1 MAPVTECMNNGTFKW
16 TKATS
21 ETFELIKGKLCQAPI
36 LALPDLNQVLEV
48 ECDASGAGI
57 GAVLTQSKWPIAYF
71 CEKLNE
77 STRKY
82 STCDKEF
89 YAIVSPRRR
98 VSVIRDFPPF
108 CGPNAPCLSMEEFS
122 EMIASLKRFD
132 EENFVIE
139 ESSLREIVETDVK
152 QMEHGYHSFRGED
165 TRENFTSH
173 LYATLCSKKIKTFID
188 SYDLERGDEI
198 SQALLNAIEE
208 SKIAVIIFSKGYA
221 TSRWCLEELAKII
234 EGKKAGDLIV
244 PIFYHVDPSNVRNQK
259 RTYEEAF
266 VRHEKIQSLE
276 KVMRW
281 RNALREAA
289 NLSGFDSSNSRPES
303 TLVEEI
309 VNYISKKLNQMS
321 PSDNKNLIG
330 VKSKI
335 EKVESLLRLGLKDV
349 SSSVGIWGMGGIGK
363 TTLAHAIFNRISSQ
377 FKKAHFQDNVREECK
392 KNNGLTRLSQQVLF
406 AILDDK
412 HASLDSIFTK
422 KRLCSMKIL
431 IVFDDVTCF
440 EQIEKFTGDCFGSGS
455 CVIITSRDKQV
466 LKTCG
471 VNHDNIYKV
480 KELSTDEAVE
490 LFCRHA
496 FKQNQP
502 TAGYKE
508 LSQWALTFAKG
519 IPLALKI
526 FGDMLFG
533 KTDSEWKSALKKL
546 ERIPNPK
553 ILDVLKISYDGLE
566 NEEQKIFLDIAC
578 FFNRDDK
585 NFVKKI
591 LDDIGFAADIGVS
604 VLIDKS
610 LITLSGC
617 KIIMHD
623 LLQEIGR
630 KIVSEESKDLGKRS
644 RLWHHED
651 INRVL
656 KTDMGTGAIEC
667 IRLEMSKAKPFK
679 LHPHAFSNMHNLR
692 FLDFYCDIGCS
703 CNFYNSH
710 CKGGYICKEGQIDN
724 KVHPSEDLEFVLSEL
739 RYFCW
744 YGYPLPSLPSTFDV
758 ENLVSLVMP
767 CSKIKILNF
776 VQQCDKLKHIN
787 LSNSKLLTRIPDLS
801 MIPNVESLIL
811 EGCTS
816 LIKVFSS
823 KKYLKKLAIINL
835 RGCKSLE
842 SLPSTSCLNSLE
854 SLDLSGCQMTKS
866 LDNRTPLSVLRELY
880 LAGKNFELIPG
891 IKELSNLVVLDRRK
905 HSVPLWT
912 VCFPGNEI
920 PNWYS
925 FQNMGSSITL
935 KLLPDLMNYEYLVID
950 LCTVVTSGQHHVD
963 NRVFP
968 FVLRFTIKDEHGK
981 MRHESGRCF
990 YFFSPNPVI
999 GRRYR
1004 SLDHV
1009 YMMSVFFDKKEDEHK
1024 WNEPGNGSVV
1034 LNFNCDY
1041 KCEGKKRCEV
1051 KKCGVNLFHAKA

>member
-1 MAPVTECMNNGTFKW
+1 MASSSSSSSSSSRV
-16 TKATS
+16 
-21 ETFELIKGKLCQAPI
+21 
-36 LALPDLNQVLEV
+36 
-48 ECDASGAGI
+48 
-57 GAVLTQSKWPIAYF
+57 Y
-71 CEKLNE
+71 EK
-77 STRKY
+77 Y
-82 STCDKEF
+82 
-89 YAIVSPRRR
+89 
-98 VSVIRDFPPF
+98 
-108 CGPNAPCLSMEEFS
+108 
-122 EMIASLKRFD
+122 
-132 EENFVIE
+132 
-139 ESSLREIVETDVK
+139 DVFL
-152 QMEHGYHSFRGED
+152 SFRGED

-173 LYATLCSKKIKTFID
+173 LYAALCSKKIKTFID

-198 SQALLNAIEE
+198 SQTLLNAIEE
-208 SKIAVIIFSKGYA
+208 SKIVVIIFSKGYA

-244 PIFYHVDPSNVRNQK
+244 PIFYHVDPSNVKNQK

-309 VNYISKKLNQMS
+309 VNYISKNLNQMS

-533 KTDSEWKSALKKL
+533 KTYSEWKSALKKL

-710 CKGGYICKEGQIDN
+710 SKGGYICKEGQINN
-724 KVHPSEDLEFVLSEL
+724 KVYPSEDLEFVLFEL

-767 CSKIKILNF
+767 CSKIKTLNF
-776 VQQCDKLKHIN
+776 VQQRDKLKHIN
-787 LSNSKLLTRIPDLS
+787 LSSSKLLTRIQDLS
-801 MIPNVESLIL
+801 MIQNVESLIL

-835 RGCKSLE
+835 RGCKSLK
-842 SLPSTSCLNSLE
+842 SFPNTSCLNSLE
-854 SLDLSGCQMTKS
+854 YLNLSGCGMTMS
-866 LDNRTPLSVLRELY
+866 LDNLTPLSFLRKLC
-880 LAGKNFELIPG
+880 LAEKNFELIPG
-891 IKELSNLVVLDRRK
+891 IKELSNLVALDVSNCQSLRSLAELPVLLNLHAENCTSLEALCVTFSSRATISLANCHKLDRNVLKANLENAIELCAERRK
-905 HSVPLWT
+905 QSGSAFVG
-912 VCFPGNEI
+912 CFPGNEI

-925 FQNMGSSITL
+925 YQNMGSSITV
-935 KLLPDLMNYEYLVID
+935 KLLPALINDEYLLID
-950 LCTVVTSGQHHVD
+950 VCTVITSRQHHFD
-963 NRVFP
+963 DRSLP
-968 FVLRFTIKDEHGK
+968 FLCCFTFKDEHGK
-981 MRHESGRCF
+981 IRNKWTCR
-990 YFFSPNPVI
+990 FSLFSSNLET
-999 GRRYR
+999 GSRYILR
-1004 SLDHV
+1004 DHV
-1009 YMMSVFFDKKEDEHK
+1009 YMLCFSSNKQKYEHAR
-1024 WNEPGNGSVV
+1024 NELRNGSVF
-1034 LNFNCDY
+1034 LTFHCDY
-1041 KCEGKKRCEV
+1041 NCKGKKCCKV
-1051 KKCGVNLFHAKA
+1051 KKCGVNLFYEKAEKEEST

>member
-1 MAPVTECMNNGTFKW
+1 MASSSSSSSSSSRV
-16 TKATS
+16 
-21 ETFELIKGKLCQAPI
+21 
-36 LALPDLNQVLEV
+36 
-48 ECDASGAGI
+48 
-57 GAVLTQSKWPIAYF
+57 Y
-71 CEKLNE
+71 EK
-77 STRKY
+77 Y
-82 STCDKEF
+82 
-89 YAIVSPRRR
+89 
-98 VSVIRDFPPF
+98 
-108 CGPNAPCLSMEEFS
+108 
-122 EMIASLKRFD
+122 
-132 EENFVIE
+132 
-139 ESSLREIVETDVK
+139 DVFL
-152 QMEHGYHSFRGED
+152 SFRGED

-173 LYATLCSKKIKTFID
+173 LYAALCSKKIKTFID

-198 SQALLNAIEE
+198 SQTLLNAIEE
-208 SKIAVIIFSKGYA
+208 SKIVVIIFSKGYA

-244 PIFYHVDPSNVRNQK
+244 PIFYHVDPSNVKNQK

-309 VNYISKKLNQMS
+309 VNYISKNLNQMS

-533 KTDSEWKSALKKL
+533 KTYSEWKSALKKL

-656 KTDMGTGAIEC
+656 KTDMGTGEIEC

-710 CKGGYICKEGQIDN
+710 CKGGYICKEGQTDN
-724 KVHPSEDLEFVLSEL
+724 KVHPSEDLEFVLFAL

-776 VQQCDKLKHIN
+776 VQQYDKLKHIN
-787 LSNSKLLTRIPDLS
+787 LSNSKLLTRIQDLS
-801 MIPNVESLIL
+801 MIPNVQSLIL

-835 RGCKSLE
+835 RGCKSLK
-842 SLPSTSCLNSLE
+842 SFPSTSSLSSLE
-854 SLDLSGCQMTKS
+854 SLNLSGCQMTKS
-866 LDNRTPLSVLRELY
+866 LDNLTPLSFLRALY
-880 LAGKNFELIPG
+880 LVGKKFESILG
-891 IKELSNLVVLDRRK
+891 IEELSNLVVLDVRNCQRLRSLPELPGLCRLLTTNCTSLEAL
-905 HSVPLWT
+905 HIPLLRSAIINLANCPKLDRNVLKANVENALKLYVERQQPLERT
-912 VCFPGNEI
+912 GPLNLGCFPGNEI

-935 KLLPDLMNYEYLVID
+935 KLLPDLMNYKEICFQLCIVVKSRQSYLF
-950 LCTVVTSGQHHVD
+950 G
-963 NRVFP
+963 NEFP
-968 FVLRFTIKDEHGK
+968 LFCQISFEDKHGK
-981 MRHESGRCF
+981 MMQVQPPRYADHEPVHAFLTCDHVFMMTTYSGRGF
-990 YFFSPNPVI
+990 ER
-999 GRRYR
+999 G
-1004 SLDHV
+1004 
-1009 YMMSVFFDKKEDEHK
+1009 
-1024 WNEPGNGSVV
+1024 WNEQGNGSVV
-1034 LNFNCDY
+1034 VDFPSNNHF
-1041 KCEGKKRCEV
+1041 EV
-1051 KKCGVNLFHAKA
+1051 KRCGVNVLYEKAEEEESTLVSAPKKRRNRGRETSGQWEFCCSIG